1 MECPFLRSSRCL
13 FFHISRCFSSSNSS
27 SWKFCIFSISYFTLS
42 NALPDSLEPGE
53 HLVTVL
59 IDSLGGRLN
68 SNVVTW
74 KHGLLRGESLSELA
88 ECLQINFLISCVSLT
103 RVLIDI
109 LVVLALEDISAQLV
123 VLTGDLAHLLGPA
136 RPFGVGSLLPRH
148 RRDSGVLNVASLHVA
163 TRLNS
168 CDVVVNDL
176 NVDLLTNR
184 LELVMNT
191 VACRLYLLIAE
202 LVLA

>member
-1 MECPFLRSSRCL
+1 MSISAVITLP

-27 SWKFCIFSISYFTLS
+27 SWKFGIFSISYFTLS

-109 LVVLALEDISAQLV
+109 LVLALEDISAQLV

-163 TRLNS
+163 TRLNI

-176 NVDLLTNR
+176 NVDLLTNQI
-184 LELVMNT
+184 ELVMNT
-191 VACRLYLLIAE
+191 VVCRQYLLIAE